1 MHGQLILILLAA
13 LAAPGATDREDRVYP
28 YSVAIHINGEK
39 LDTLHRFLGFGPG
52 YLRQLLLDSSTAF
65 ADRDS
70 PPPTLTLLE
79 AIARD
84 DARKMKKV
92 LRAESFYNASIK
104 ISVVDRDQSLRLY
117 FTVTTGN
124 PFRIRSVVIEN
135 AGPELAEDFSLP
147 VGGEIGLAAGDPGT
161 STAILAAETALLD
174 RFRRAGYPDAAMAGR
189 EVVVDYSDESVSVTY
204 RVDPGPR
211 SSFGRTDF
219 EGLKG
224 VREKLVRK
232 QIPWQPGAVFNPEQV
247 QILRN
252 RLGRT
257 GLFTTILLS
266 IEQSRDPPAAEE
278 GKPSPLRPLDI
289 LVTLRERDRYTLGL
303 EAGYGT
309 DIGFGG
315 AVSWEDRN
323 FLFGRG
329 DLFRLRIFGS
339 KDLYYAEGLYRVL
352 SFLHPDQSLNFAVQP
367 VYDRPRAYTSYRWRA
382 SALLRREFGDAFVVS
397 GGTAY
402 TFDRVEQFDEE
413 EEFFLCSIPLSAQ
426 VQAGRRKDQRFQRA
440 GALFL
445 VQGEPYWD
453 VKRENYFVKT
463 MATANFIYRV
473 PGADFLTATARVTV
487 GNLPEADLEEVPA
500 DLRFYAGGANSIR
513 GYAYQKVSPMVGR
526 DPVGGLSLLTAGL
539 EFNCEVI
546 GDFGAA
552 AFLDGGAAFAGDR
565 PQFGDEI
572 RWGTGVGLRYFT
584 PIGPIGADLGFPI
597 EPRKGIDSAF
607 QVYVSVAQI
616 Y

>member
-1 MHGQLILILLAA
+1 MHVRLMFILIAA
-13 LAAPGATDREDRVYP
+13 VAIPGPAARGERVYP
-28 YSVAIHINGEK
+28 YSVSIHINGEK
-39 LDTLHRFLGFGPG
+39 HDTLHRFLGFQPDH
-52 YLRQLLLDSSTAF
+52 LHQLLLDSSTAF
-65 ADRDS
+65 ANRDS

-84 DARKMKKV
+84 DARKMKKA

-104 ISVVDRDQSLRLY
+104 ISLTDRDESLRLY
-117 FTVTTGN
+117 FTVATGN
-124 PFRIRSVVIEN
+124 PFRIRSVAIEN
-135 AGPELAEDFSLP
+135 TGHPLPEDLP
-147 VGGEIGLAAGDPGT
+147 LPSGEEIGLAAGVPGT
-161 STAILAAETALLD
+161 STAILGAETALLD
-174 RFRRAGYPDAAMAGR
+174 RLRRSGYPAAALARR
-189 EVVVDYSDESVSVTY
+189 EVTVDYSDESVSVVF

-211 SSFGRTDF
+211 SAFGRTDF
-219 EGLKG
+219 EGLEE

-232 QIPWQPGAVFNPEQV
+232 QIPWNPGDVFNPELV
-247 QILRN
+247 QTLRN

-266 IEQSRDPPAAEE
+266 IEESPDPPPGEE
-278 GKPSPLRPLDI
+278 GEPEPLRPLDI
-289 LVTLRERDRYTLGL
+289 LVSLRERDRHTLGL

-323 FLFGRG
+323 FLFRRG

-352 SFLHPDQSLNFAVQP
+352 SFLHPDQSLNLAVQP

-382 SALLRREFGDAFVVS
+382 SALLRREFGDAFVIS

-402 TFDRVEQFDEE
+402 TFDRVEQFDQEG
-413 EEFFLCSIPLSAQ
+413 EFFLVSLPLSAQ
-426 VQAGRRKDQRFQRA
+426 LQVGRREEQRFRRA
-440 GALFL
+440 GALLL

-463 MATANFIYRV
+463 MATGNFIYRI
-473 PGADFLTATARVTV
+473 PGADFLSATARAAV
-487 GNLPEADLEEVPA
+487 GSLPEADLEEVPA

-513 GYAYQKVSPMVGR
+513 GYAYQKVGPMVGK
-526 DPVGGLSLLTAGL
+526 DPVGGRSLFTAGL
-539 EFNCEVI
+539 EINCQVI

-552 AFLDGGAAFAGDR
+552 AFLDGGAAFAEDWPR
-565 PQFGDEI
+565 FGDEI
-572 RWGTGVGLRYFT
+572 RWGTGIGLRYFT

-597 EPRKGIDSAF
+597 EPRPRIDSAF